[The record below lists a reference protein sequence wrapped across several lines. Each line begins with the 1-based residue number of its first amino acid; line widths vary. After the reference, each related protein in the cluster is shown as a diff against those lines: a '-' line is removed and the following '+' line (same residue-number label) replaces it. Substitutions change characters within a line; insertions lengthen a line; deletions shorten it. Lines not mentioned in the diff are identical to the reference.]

1 MTKNIT
7 RSLFVL
13 GLAAVAAYGFGCN
26 PMQSLQDK
34 ASEKVAEGLLGQ
46 ATGGKVDLSKDGT
59 AVTYKDN
66 KTGDSVAYGEDVKI
80 PDDFPKD
87 AAIYPGSKA
96 TNISI
101 SKSADKG
108 AVAVLNTEDAVAK
121 VMDWY
126 KNEFKSWTEAQNM
139 SINGTEYREYT
150 KDNKKV
156 SFTIGSETTDGKTLT
171 TIMLTYGEDNPTP
184 SKE

>member
-1 MTKNIT
+1 MTKIIM

-13 GLAAVAAYGFGCN
+13 GLAVVAAYGFSCN

-34 ASEKVAEGLLGQ
+34 ASEKVAEGLIGQ
-46 ATGGKVDLSKDGT
+46 ATGGKVDLSEGGT

-66 KTGDSVAYGEDVKI
+66 KTGDTIAYGEDVKI

-96 TNISI
+96 TNVSI
-101 SKSADKG
+101 SRGADKG
-108 AVAVLNTEDAVAK
+108 AVAILTTADAVAK

-126 KNEFKSWTEAQNM
+126 KNEFKSWEETQNM
-139 SINGTEYREYT
+139 TINGTEYREYQ
-150 KDNKKV
+150 KGNKKV
-156 SFTIGSETTDGKTLT
+156 SFNISSETTDGKSMTA
-171 TIMLTYGEDNPTP
+171 IMITYGEDNPTP
-184 SKE
+184 SEE